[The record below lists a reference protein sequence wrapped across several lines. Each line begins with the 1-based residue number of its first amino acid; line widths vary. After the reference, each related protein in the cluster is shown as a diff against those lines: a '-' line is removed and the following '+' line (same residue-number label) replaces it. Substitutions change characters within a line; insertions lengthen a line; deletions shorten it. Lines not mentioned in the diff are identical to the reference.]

1 MNVRIKRNNLENNV
15 EKIDY
20 NRIVESLDKDLQ
32 TFYKEIIETTPID
45 VNFSTIAEVCKNDK
59 KALDIT
65 FACICCDLI
74 SKYIDAHSVAE
85 KFKKETGTDM
95 DSVSVELMFFI
106 LYMLELHTQY
116 EKFLEEQRK
125 YAKEIGKIM
134 DRQAE
139 KSAKLYGISIEYMKH
154 QNIL

>member
-1 MNVRIKRNNLENNV
+1 MNVRIKRNNLENNL

-74 SKYIDAHSVAE
+74 SKYGL
-85 KFKKETGTDM
+85 KR
-95 DSVSVELMFFI
+95 
-106 LYMLELHTQY
+106 YY
-116 EKFLEEQRK
+116 K
-125 YAKEIGKIM
+125 YKA
-134 DRQAE
+134 
-139 KSAKLYGISIEYMKH
+139 
-154 QNIL
+154 

>member
-1 MNVRIKRNNLENNV
+1 MKFGVNGYAKFFL
-15 EKIDY
+15 
-20 NRIVESLDKDLQ
+20 KD
-32 TFYKEIIETTPID
+32 
-45 VNFSTIAEVCKNDK
+45 AE
-59 KALDIT
+59 
-65 FACICCDLI
+65 
-74 SKYIDAHSVAE
+74 
-85 KFKKETGTDM
+85 
-95 DSVSVELMFFI
+95 
-106 LYMLELHTQY
+106 Y

>member
-1 MNVRIKRNNLENNV
+1 MNVRIKRNNLENNIG
-15 EKIDY
+15 KIDY

-59 KALDIT
+59 EALDIT

-95 DSVSVELMFFI
+95 DSVSVELMFFL
-106 LYMLELHTQY
+106 LYMSELHTQY

-134 DRQAE
+134 DRQGE
-139 KSAKLYGISIEYMKH
+139 KPAKLYSLSIGFMKQ

>member
-59 KALDIT
+59 EGLNVT

-106 LYMLELHTQY
+106 LYMSELHTQY

-139 KSAKLYGISIEYMKH
+139 KPAKLYGLSIAFMKH
-154 QNIL
+154 QNTL

>member
-1 MNVRIKRNNLENNV
+1 MKVRIKRNNLENNV
-15 EKIDY
+15 GKIDY

-45 VNFSTIAEVCKNDK
+45 VNFSTIAEVCKNNK
-59 KALDIT
+59 EALDIT

-95 DSVSVELMFFI
+95 DSVSVELMFFL
-106 LYMLELHTQY
+106 LYMSELHTQY
-116 EKFLEEQRK
+116 EKFLEEQGK

-139 KSAKLYGISIEYMKH
+139 KSAKLYGLSIGFMEH

>member
-1 MNVRIKRNNLENNV
+1 M
-15 EKIDY
+15 
-20 NRIVESLDKDLQ
+20 
-32 TFYKEIIETTPID
+32 
-45 VNFSTIAEVCKNDK
+45 
-59 KALDIT
+59 
-65 FACICCDLI
+65 
-74 SKYIDAHSVAE
+74 
-85 KFKKETGTDM
+85 
-95 DSVSVELMFFI
+95 ELMFFI